1 MMDSGC
7 RWAFVLADGV
17 FGGSGRGCMEQEAQ
31 VWFNGVLREADRVN
45 LSPFDHG
52 VTVGNGIFETLIAY
66 EGVPFAFRRH
76 HERLM
81 KSAAVMGLSVPT
93 LSILQ
98 DAAGAVIA
106 ANGLEDAPARVRIT
120 VTGGPSPLGSERGTA
135 GTTVMVAATP
145 APFLGDSEDVWV
157 VPFTRNEGG
166 ALAGVK
172 STSYGENVVALTH
185 AKDRGAGEAVLAN
198 TKGELCEGTGTNVF
212 VVDGDGVVTPP
223 LESGC
228 LAGVTRQL
236 VLELCEQEGI
246 PAREESL
253 PVEALRLASEAF
265 LTSTTR
271 EVQPISAVDGMAML
285 AVPGAL
291 TARLA
296 KAFRNLASSN
306 VDP

>member
-1 MMDSGC
+1 
-7 RWAFVLADGV
+7 
-17 FGGSGRGCMEQEAQ
+17 MEQEAQ
-31 VWFNGVLREADRVN
+31 VWFNGVQREADRVS

-52 VTVGNGIFETLIAY
+52 VTVGNGVFETLIAY

-81 KSAAVMGLSVPT
+81 KSAAVMDLSVPT
-93 LSILQ
+93 LPILR
-98 DAAGAVIA
+98 DAVASVLA
-106 ANGLEDAPARVRIT
+106 ANDLEDAPARVRIT

-145 APFLGDSEDVWV
+145 APFMGDSEDVWV
-157 VPFTRNEGG
+157 VPFTRNETG
-166 ALAGVK
+166 ALKGVK

-185 AKDRGAGEAVLAN
+185 AKDRGAGEAILAN

-223 LESGC
+223 LECGC

-236 VLELCEQEGI
+236 VLEICEREGI
-246 PAREESL
+246 PAREEAM

-285 AVPGAL
+285 AVPGEL

-296 KAFRNLASSN
+296 KAFRALAEAN
-306 VDP
+306 MDP